1 MSSLNEINTVVLKRK
16 LIKYI
21 KKKCSWERNGQR
33 GVWKYMIWKGT
44 VCFKL
49 GWANKIYYGFCSVM
63 KFIVK
68 KVAFHPHIGNFIVLI
83 HFLIKMY
90 FKNNILISVEQDLQI
105 NRNMHRASHWYL
117 NLDRIDCLA
126 RLLFYLNK
134 YREKLNKVI
143 VYLNRKT

>member
-1 MSSLNEINTVVLKRK
+1 
-16 LIKYI
+16 
-21 KKKCSWERNGQR
+21 
-33 GVWKYMIWKGT
+33 
-44 VCFKL
+44 
-49 GWANKIYYGFCSVM
+49 
-63 KFIVK
+63 
-68 KVAFHPHIGNFIVLI
+68 
-83 HFLIKMY
+83 MY

-143 VYLNRKT
+143 VYLNRKTQDVGFCLHKHYFVPSVGVLITMCSINR